1 MSSPA
6 DGTTATKC
14 IGEMVPRFWPLMTK
28 ISRFCWSQISVEN
41 LARSQAAILENLAPQ
56 PGSFQEPPVD
66 HPLLSNP
73 LDQVVFL
80 VFYFTATSSR
90 NISD

>member
-28 ISRFCWSQISVEN
+28 ISRFCSSQILRVKN

-56 PGSFQEPPVD
+56 PGSFQEPPED

-73 LDQVVFL
+73 LDQVVFF
-80 VFYFTATSSR
+80 VFYFTATSS
-90 NISD
+90 